1 MRDVETQTVS
11 AALLPVGKSG
21 VSRVRTLDKLSW
33 PSHVYVAIL
42 VWALIVP
49 VGWTVIGS
57 STPALAFSFE
67 TASIFFATLAFF
79 TAWNTYGYSRSS
91 YLLFI
96 GMTQLTVALL
106 DSFSLISR
114 PVLRLSIE
122 LGIRHCMQF
131 WVAARV
137 IHAFSMFLAPRYA
150 RLRRPGIRMLAISA
164 FFATALVAAIMWLP
178 GFPELVTADGALT
191 PDMVVTNYLI
201 LGVLAVSV
209 IGQTLSDVRDRLVRE
224 LMTASLAVAVISQA
238 AFTIAGPGVNYMTT
252 GVGFFGHV
260 AKALSY
266 WLVYEAVVIGG
277 YEHPLARLR
286 DGLKHVRA
294 TRRVTLSSIGDGAI
308 TTNKDG
314 KVTLLNPEASRI
326 TGWAEHDAL
335 GVDIDSVFRLSL
347 MGTGS
352 SGARRSRGTALTE
365 SVVYAKDASIRYVE
379 YTSSP
384 IHGPDGDELGEVIV
398 FREISER
405 VQKDELIKTSMEK
418 YRALFEHMPNGVS
431 VYRAVDGGKDFVFVE
446 FNRAGELIE
455 GIDAPSVVGRRL
467 SEAFPGLAEMGLMEA
482 LQRVWLTGQSERLSP
497 AYCENGP
504 HSGWRENWIYRVPS
518 GEVVAVFQDVTERV
532 QAEQRVE
539 YLTIHDA
546 LTGLYNRR
554 YLEQVVSRLDAEA
567 VVPVS
572 VVFGDAN
579 GLKLANDAF
588 GHEAGDRLLVNIAR
602 VLQACSRSDDIVVRM
617 GGDEFVVIMRDVSED
632 EAAEAVVRMR
642 RAFDEAPPDPVR
654 ISLALGVSTRST
666 SSVSLREVLADAEKH
681 AYRQKLAESKSARG
695 SLMKSLLRTL
705 AVKTSET
712 EDHVLRMRELALEL
726 GRSLGL
732 PDSTLDDLA
741 VLTLIHD
748 IGMVGI
754 PDSILTKV
762 DAPLSHDEQE
772 ALKKHPEIGYRVAQA
787 SIELAHVADGI
798 LSHHENWDGT
808 GYPQGLKGEEIP
820 LIARIVAIVDAYDS
834 MTAGRSYRAARSKK
848 QAVDEIRK
856 LAGTRFDPDLAEAFA
871 RVVSGDQGFRFG
883 TVEREQTSAGDGCDD
898 TIGYDTS

>member
-1 MRDVETQTVS
+1 MIGCSRADDGVT
-11 AALLPVGKSG
+11 GSG
-21 VSRVRTLDKLSW
+21 
-33 PSHVYVAIL
+33 
-42 VWALIVP
+42 
-49 VGWTVIGS
+49 
-57 STPALAFSFE
+57 
-67 TASIFFATLAFF
+67 
-79 TAWNTYGYSRSS
+79 
-91 YLLFI
+91 
-96 GMTQLTVALL
+96 
-106 DSFSLISR
+106 
-114 PVLRLSIE
+114 
-122 LGIRHCMQF
+122 
-131 WVAARV
+131 
-137 IHAFSMFLAPRYA
+137 RY
-150 RLRRPGIRMLAISA
+150 
-164 FFATALVAAIMWLP
+164 
-178 GFPELVTADGALT
+178 
-191 PDMVVTNYLI
+191 
-201 LGVLAVSV
+201 
-209 IGQTLSDVRDRLVRE
+209 
-224 LMTASLAVAVISQA
+224 SQA
-238 AFTIAGPGVNYMTT
+238 AFTIAGSSVNYMTT
-252 GVGFFGHV
+252 GVGLFGHI

-266 WLVYEAVVIGG
+266 WLVYEAVIVGG

-326 TGWAEHDAL
+326 TGWTEHDAL

-347 MGTGS
+347 MGTGIR
-352 SGARRSRGTALTE
+352 RRSRGRSHRISRLCE
-365 SVVYAKDASIRYVE
+365 GCQHQIWSI
-379 YTSSP
+379 TSSP

-467 SEAFPGLAEMGLMEA
+467 SEVFPGLAEMGLMEA

-632 EAAEAVVRMR
+632 EAAGLVRMR
-642 RAFDEAPPDPVR
+642 RAFDEAPGSVCGSAWLGSP
-654 ISLALGVSTRST
+654 LAPPRRSP
-666 SSVSLREVLADAEKH
+666 SR
-681 AYRQKLAESKSARG
+681 SA
-695 SLMKSLLRTL
+695 
-705 AVKTSET
+705 
-712 EDHVLRMRELALEL
+712 
-726 GRSLGL
+726 
-732 PDSTLDDLA
+732 
-741 VLTLIHD
+741 
-748 IGMVGI
+748 
-754 PDSILTKV
+754 
-762 DAPLSHDEQE
+762 
-772 ALKKHPEIGYRVAQA
+772 
-787 SIELAHVADGI
+787 
-798 LSHHENWDGT
+798 
-808 GYPQGLKGEEIP
+808 
-820 LIARIVAIVDAYDS
+820 
-834 MTAGRSYRAARSKK
+834 
-848 QAVDEIRK
+848 
-856 LAGTRFDPDLAEAFA
+856 
-871 RVVSGDQGFRFG
+871 
-883 TVEREQTSAGDGCDD
+883 C
-898 TIGYDTS
+898 

>member
-21 VSRVRTLDKLSW
+21 VSRVSTPDKRSW
-33 PSHVYVAIL
+33 PSHVYVGIL

-49 VGWTVIGS
+49 VGWIVVGS

-67 TASIFFATLAFF
+67 TASIFFAVLAFF
-79 TAWNTYGYSRSS
+79 TAWHTYGYSRSS

-96 GMTQLTVALL
+96 GMAQLTVAVL
-106 DSFSLISR
+106 DSFSLVS
-114 PVLRLSIE
+114 PPMLRLGTA
-122 LGIRHCMQF
+122 LGIQHFMQF
-131 WVAARV
+131 WATARA

-150 RLRRPGIRMLAISA
+150 QLRRPSTRMLAISA
-164 FFATALVAAIMWLP
+164 LFAMSLVAAIMWLP
-178 GFPELVTADGALT
+178 GFPELATAEGALT
-191 PDMVVTNYLI
+191 SDMVVINYLV

-238 AFTIAGPGVNYMTT
+238 AFTIAGPSLNYMTT
-252 GVGFFGHV
+252 GAGLAGHI

-294 TRRVTLSSIGDGAI
+294 TRRITLSSIGDGAI
-308 TTNKDG
+308 TTNRDG

-326 TGWAEHDAL
+326 TGWTEHDAL

-347 MGTGS
+347 MGTGP

-365 SVVYAKDASIRYVE
+365 SVVYAKDAGIRYVE

-418 YRALFEHMPNGVS
+418 YRALFEHMPNGVA
-431 VYRAVDGGKDFVFVE
+431 VYRAVNGGKDFAFVE

-467 SEAFPGLAEMGLMEA
+467 SEVFPGLAKMGLAEA

-546 LTGLYNRR
+546 LTGLHNRR
-554 YLEQVVSRLDAEA
+554 HLEQVVGRLDAESVA
-567 VVPVS
+567 PVS

-602 VLQACSRSDDIVVRM
+602 VLQACCRHDDIIVRM
-617 GGDEFVVIMRDVSED
+617 GGDEFVVIMPGLGED
-632 EAAEAVVRMR
+632 EVAEAVVRMR

-654 ISLALGVSTRST
+654 ISLALGASTRSAP
-666 SSVSLREVLADAEKH
+666 SVSLRDVIADAEKR

-695 SLMKSLLRTL
+695 SLMKSLLKTL

-726 GRSLGL
+726 GRILGL
-732 PDSTLDDLA
+732 PESTLDDLA

-762 DAPLSHDEQE
+762 DAPLSADEQE

-834 MTAGRSYRAARSKK
+834 MTAGRSYKAAKSKK
-848 QAVDEIRK
+848 QAIHEIRR

-871 RVVSGDQGFRFG
+871 RVVGGGKDFRSGAA
-883 TVEREQTSAGDGCDD
+883 E
-898 TIGYDTS
+898 

>member
-1 MRDVETQTVS
+1 VRDVETQTVS

-21 VSRVRTLDKLSW
+21 VSRVRSPDKVSW
-33 PSHVYVAIL
+33 PSHVYVGIL

-49 VGWTVIGS
+49 VGWVVLGS

-67 TASIFFATLAFF
+67 TASIFFAVLAFF
-79 TAWNTYGYSRSS
+79 TAWHTYGYSRSS

-96 GMTQLTVALL
+96 GMTQLIVALL
-106 DSFSLISR
+106 DSFSLISS

-122 LGIRHCMQF
+122 LGIQHQMQF
-131 WVAARV
+131 WAAART

-150 RLRRPGIRMLAISA
+150 RLRRPSIRMLAGSA
-164 FFATALVAAIMWLP
+164 LLAIALVAAIVWLP
-178 GFPELVTADGALT
+178 GFPELATVDGALT
-191 PDMVVTNYLI
+191 PDMVVINYLI
-201 LGVLAVSV
+201 LGVLALSV
-209 IGQTLSDVRDRLVRE
+209 IGQTLSDVRDRVLRE
-224 LMTASLAVAVISQA
+224 LMTASLAVAVVSQA
-238 AFTIAGPGVNYMTT
+238 SFTVAGPITNYMTA
-252 GVGFFGHV
+252 GAGLFGHI

-286 DGLKHVRA
+286 DGLRHVRA
-294 TRRVTLSSIGDGAI
+294 TRRVTLSSVGDGAI

-326 TGWAEHDAL
+326 TGWTEHDAL

-347 MGTGS
+347 MGAGS
-352 SGARRSRGTALTE
+352 SAGRRSRSTCLTE

-384 IHGPDGDELGEVIV
+384 IHGPDGGDLGEVIV

-418 YRALFEHMPNGVS
+418 YRALFEHMPNGVA
-431 VYRAVDGGKDFVFVE
+431 VYRSVDGGKDFVFVE

-455 GIDAPSVVGRRL
+455 GIDAASVVGRRL
-467 SEAFPGLAEMGLMEA
+467 TEVFPGLAKMGLMEA
-482 LQRVWLTGQSERLSP
+482 LQRVWLTGHSERLSP

-504 HSGWRENWIYRVPS
+504 RSGWRENWIYRVPS

-539 YLTIHDA
+539 YLTVHDA

-554 YLEQVVSRLDAEA
+554 HLEQVVSQLDVEA

-588 GHEAGDRLLVNIAR
+588 GHEAGDRLLVNIAK
-602 VLQACSRSDDIVVRM
+602 VLQACSRSDDIIVRM
-617 GGDEFVVIMRDVSED
+617 GGDEFVVIMPGVREG

-642 RAFDEAPPDPVR
+642 RAFDEAPADPVR
-654 ISLALGVSTRST
+654 VSLALGSSTRST
-666 SSVSLREVLADAEKH
+666 PSVSLREVLADAEKH

-705 AVKTSET
+705 AVKTPET

-726 GRSLGL
+726 GRNLGL

-762 DAPLSHDEQE
+762 DDPLSHDEQE

-834 MTAGRSYRAARSKK
+834 MTAGRSYKAARSKK
-848 QAVDEIRK
+848 EAIDEIRK
-856 LAGTRFDPDLAEAFA
+856 LAGARFDPDLAEAFA
-871 RVVSGDQGFRFG
+871 RVISGHEGFRFG
-883 TVEREQTSAGDGCDD
+883 TIER
-898 TIGYDTS
+898 

>member
-1 MRDVETQTVS
+1 MGTPDRGFW
-11 AALLPVGKSG
+11 A
-21 VSRVRTLDKLSW
+21 SRV
-33 PSHVYVAIL
+33 YVGIL
-42 VWALIVP
+42 IWALIVP
-49 VGWTVIGS
+49 LGWIVIGS

-67 TASIFFATLAFF
+67 TASIFFAVLAFF
-79 TAWNTYGYSRSS
+79 TAWHTYGYSRSS

-96 GMTQLTVALL
+96 GVTQLTVALL
-106 DSFSLISR
+106 DSFSLISS

-122 LGIRHCMQF
+122 LGIRHCVQF
-131 WVAARV
+131 WAVARV
-137 IHAFSMFLAPRYA
+137 IHAFSMFLAPKYA
-150 RLRRPGIRMLAISA
+150 RLRRPSTRMLAASA
-164 FFATALVAAIMWLP
+164 FFAAALVAAVMWLP
-178 GFPELVTADGALT
+178 GFPELATADGALT
-191 PDMVVTNYLI
+191 SDMVATNYLV

-224 LMTASLAVAVISQA
+224 LMTASLAVAVVSQA
-238 AFTIAGPGVNYMTT
+238 AFTIAGPGVNYMTA
-252 GVGFFGHV
+252 GVGLLGHIT
-260 AKALSY
+260 KAVSY
-266 WLVYEAVVIGG
+266 WLVYEAVVVGG

-294 TRRVTLSSIGDGAI
+294 TRRVTLWSIGDGAI

-326 TGWAEHDAL
+326 TGWTEHDAL
-335 GVDIDSVFRLSL
+335 GVDIDSVFRLSP
-347 MGTGS
+347 MGAGS
-352 SGARRSRGTALTE
+352 SEERRSRGTSLAQ
-365 SVVYAKDASIRYVE
+365 SVVYAKNADAEYVE

-384 IHGPDGDELGEVIV
+384 IYGPGGEELGEVIV

-418 YRALFEHMPNGVS
+418 YRALFEHMPNGVA
-431 VYRAVDGGKDFVFVE
+431 VYRAVDGGDDFVFVE
-446 FNRAGELIE
+446 FNRAGEQIE
-455 GIDAPSVVGRRL
+455 GIKADCVVGRCL
-467 SEAFPGLAEMGLMEA
+467 SEVFPGLAEVGLVEA
-482 LQRVWLTGQSERLSP
+482 LQRVWLTGRSERLSP
-497 AYCENGP
+497 AYCESGP
-504 HSGWRENWIYRVPS
+504 CSGWRENWIYRVPS
-518 GEVVAVFQDVTERV
+518 GEVVAVFQDVTERI

-539 YLTIHDA
+539 YLTIHDS

-554 YLEQVVSRLDAEA
+554 YLEQVISQMDAEA
-567 VVPVS
+567 VVPVT

-588 GHEAGDRLLVNIAR
+588 GHEAGDRLLVNVAR
-602 VLQACSRSDDIVVRM
+602 ALQACSRGDDIIVRM
-617 GGDEFVVIMRDVSED
+617 GGDEFVVIMPGVREGD
-632 EAAEAVVRMR
+632 AAEAVVRMR
-642 RAFDEAPPDPVR
+642 HAFDEAPADPVR
-654 ISLALGVSTRST
+654 VSLALGASTRLAP
-666 SSVSLREVLADAEKH
+666 SVSLREVLADAEKR

-695 SLMKSLLRTL
+695 SLMKSLLGTL
-705 AVKTSET
+705 AVKTPET

-754 PDSILTKV
+754 PDTILTKV
-762 DAPLSHDEQE
+762 DAPLSPDEQE
-772 ALKKHPEIGYRVAQA
+772 ALKKHPEIGYRVARA

-798 LSHHENWDGT
+798 LSHHENWDGS

-834 MTAGRSYRAARSKK
+834 MTAGRSYKAAISEK
-848 QAVDEIRK
+848 QAIDEIRK

-871 RVVSGDQGFRFG
+871 RLIGGAEGLRFG
-883 TVEREQTSAGDGCDD
+883 AVQREQASTVEGCGDK
-898 TIGYDTS
+898 IGYHTS